1 MAERKEDIIRKH
13 VRVRNLLT
21 SVALAMGHY
30 TLLDRLNNAVSI
42 DAVQKTIYEVSRI
55 AETLLKQEK
64 LMEISKEEVKEGK
77 KESKPYI
84 IVDVGEGYYYE
95 FYGALPSSSDIDEF
109 LTDSL
114 NDIRT
119 ARIIGASAMGLVAS
133 VVESGKKSKK
143 SSSIVV
149 GGGGA
154 LA

>member
-1 MAERKEDIIRKH
+1 
-13 VRVRNLLT
+13 
-21 SVALAMGHY
+21 
-30 TLLDRLNNAVSI
+30 
-42 DAVQKTIYEVSRI
+42 
-55 AETLLKQEK
+55 
-64 LMEISKEEVKEGK
+64 
-77 KESKPYI
+77 
-84 IVDVGEGYYYE
+84 
-95 FYGALPSSSDIDEF
+95 LPSSSDIDEF